1 MQKLNN
7 DANELI
13 YKTESQIQK
22 TNLRLPKRIAGVG
35 KEGGKFGVWDK
46 HIHTTI
52 YKTDNNKNTTQGT
65 IFNTL

>member
-46 HIHTTI
+46 RIHTTI
-52 YKTDNNKNTTQGT
+52 
-65 IFNTL
+65 